1 MKKLL
6 LAILGVAAL
15 VSVSGCAGLI
25 LGTGTLSGMGLAMDT
40 IRLERYVTM
49 DQAWTATK
57 DTLEE
62 MNVTITA
69 ENPDAGTI
77 NAELEKTVITITL
90 VEHDAKT
97 VSIDVKARR
106 KGLPRL
112 QLAEQIIETI
122 NAKLRAK

>member
-1 MKKLL
+1 
-6 LAILGVAAL
+6 
-15 VSVSGCAGLI
+15 
-25 LGTGTLSGMGLAMDT
+25 MGLAMDT